1 MPASGG
7 KRDPPAK
14 AMPASGGSSSRSF
27 ASGAV
32 QSKSSGSK
40 GAEAEKGKGKGKW
53 KTLASGRSIHPD
65 ARYSHPSRL

>member
-14 AMPASGGSSSRSF
+14 AMPASGGKRDPP
-27 ASGAV
+27 AV
-32 QSKSSGSK
+32 QSKSSSSK

-53 KTLASGRSIHPD
+53 KTLASGRIIHPD